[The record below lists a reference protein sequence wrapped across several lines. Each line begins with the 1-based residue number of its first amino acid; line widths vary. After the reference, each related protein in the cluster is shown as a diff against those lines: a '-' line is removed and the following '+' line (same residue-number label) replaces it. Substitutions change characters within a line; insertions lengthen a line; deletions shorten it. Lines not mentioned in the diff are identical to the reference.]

1 MAHGPEVRQALKAA
15 YLSGLGLEVAA
26 DRAGVKYG
34 TARNWFRE
42 AKAAGEDWDKFRTA
56 NLNAGLIVAGGTIEQ
71 TIGRVVAAVV
81 LEAEATVEHLRLTTE
96 LDPLVRTQAIASLTD
111 SLNKAANIARKG
123 MPEADKLAT
132 VNETIKGLADL
143 FMRLNPKHPELM
155 LAAVEAW
162 ANGQR

>member
-1 MAHGPEVRQALKAA
+1 MAHGPEYLQALKSA
-15 YLSGLGLEVAA
+15 YLSGLGLEIAA
-26 DRAGVKYG
+26 EKAGIPYA
-34 TARNWFRE
+34 TARNWYRK
-42 AKAAGEDWDKFRTA
+42 AKAGGEDWDKFRAA

-81 LEAEATVEHLRLTTE
+81 LEAESTVEHLRVTTE

-143 FMRLNPKHPELM
+143 FIRLHPKHPELM
-155 LAAVEAW
+155 LSAVEAW
-162 ANGQR
+162 ANGTR